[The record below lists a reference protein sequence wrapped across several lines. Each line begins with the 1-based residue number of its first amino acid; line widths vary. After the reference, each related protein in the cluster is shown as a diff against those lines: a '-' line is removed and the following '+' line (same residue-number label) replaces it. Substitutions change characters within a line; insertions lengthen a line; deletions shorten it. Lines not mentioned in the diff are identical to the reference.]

1 MRMVAWSPNELLA
14 AFCHDYPIENLR
26 RLFVPATTGYAAFL
40 ASELGQK
47 VRPLLREVAELLED
61 GTPRVRGD
69 AIEAISLCTTWEDG
83 WAIAKIVMLGDPH
96 EGVRGMTC
104 KALRYMD
111 SSKVLA
117 GLEHLRASEPAS
129 IFATFK
135 NAFLALE
142 RSPKRAAATL
152 EQL

>member
-1 MRMVAWSPNELLA
+1 
-14 AFCHDYPIENLR
+14 
-26 RLFVPATTGYAAFL
+26 
-40 ASELGQK
+40 
-47 VRPLLREVAELLED
+47 
-61 GTPRVRGD
+61 
-69 AIEAISLCTTWEDG
+69 
-83 WAIAKIVMLGDPH
+83 
-96 EGVRGMTC
+96 
-104 KALRYMD
+104 MD